1 MGVGQARKAMADART
16 PQAAIVVIL
25 TRDATF
31 GAGGMMSS
39 PGRDV
44 SVLRVESPY
53 EAMAELLRQP
63 PDVLVID
70 LRIVSERH
78 EPLIRLARKLG
89 VKMLAAG
96 ALVGGIDGDVLAGVE
111 LVARGDLSGR
121 VTEEILTDR
130 AGSPHGP
137 TNSPQP
143 EHPKPDR
150 ASGEADP
157 NESPASQYAPVSPSQ
172 ADAPD
177 PDGGGEGKF
186 PVTSVSGRSARD
198 TMHQDPAELLQEI
211 QRLGDETLRDGAF
224 LTEGDQR
231 SRHQDTT
238 RGLLTEE
245 ELSALL
251 ENES

>member
-1 MGVGQARKAMADART
+1 MADAHT

-31 GAGGMMSS
+31 GDGGMMSS

-53 EAMAELLRQP
+53 EAMAELLRQR

-70 LRIVSERH
+70 LRTVSERH
-78 EPLIRLARKLG
+78 EPLIRLARKRG

-96 ALVGGIDGDVLAGVE
+96 SLVGGIDGDVLAGVE
-111 LVARGDLSGR
+111 LVARGDLPAR
-121 VTEEILTDR
+121 VTETLSGRGESDHARTDC
-130 AGSPHGP
+130 
-137 TNSPQP
+137 P
-143 EHPKPDR
+143 EPERPKPDG
-150 ASGEADP
+150 ASREPDPGECP
-157 NESPASQYAPVSPSQ
+157 PSQYAPVSPLQ
-172 ADAPD
+172 AHATG
-177 PDGGGEGKF
+177 PDGRGEGKF
-186 PVTSVSGRSARD
+186 HATSVSGSSVPD
-198 TMHQDPAELLQEI
+198 TIFREPAELLQEI
-211 QRLGDETLRDGAF
+211 QRLGDETLNDGAF
-224 LTEGDQR
+224 LTEGEHQ
-231 SRHQDTT
+231 SRHQDST